1 MHVFA
6 TLGSFL
12 SHFSDALVP
21 LFGASATAA
30 AIVLVT
36 LGVRLALHPLARS
49 AARGERARTALAP
62 QVQKLRKRHK
72 NDPERLMRATSELYA
87 KAGVS
92 PWGGI
97 LPLLAQLPVFFVMYH
112 LFSTGSSGEGH
123 ALLGA
128 PLTGRWADV
137 LGHGGAVGPH
147 GLVYLGLFALVGAV
161 ATWTFTRARK
171 AAAAAPLPAA
181 DASDP
186 TAAVMAKA
194 AKVAP
199 LLAFGTLI
207 TVAVVPLAAA
217 LYVVTSTTWTAAER
231 AFLLRLR
238 TPEGAEGAIPAK

>member
-12 SHFSDALVP
+12 SRFADALAP
-21 LFGASATAA
+21 LFGASATGA
-30 AIVLVT
+30 AIILLT

-62 QVQKLRKRHK
+62 EVQKLRKRHR
-72 NDPERLMRATSELYA
+72 NDPERLMRATNELYA
-87 KAGVS
+87 EAGVS

-112 LFSTGSSGEGH
+112 LFSKGSSGEGH

-128 PLTGRWADV
+128 PLTGRWADA
-137 LGHGGAVGPH
+137 LGHGGITGPH

-161 ATWTFTRARK
+161 AGWTYTRARK

-181 DASDP
+181 DATDP

-199 LLAFGTLI
+199 LLSFGTLV

-231 AFLLRLR
+231 AFLQRLR
-238 TPEGAEGAIPAK
+238 TPEGSAGAIPAK